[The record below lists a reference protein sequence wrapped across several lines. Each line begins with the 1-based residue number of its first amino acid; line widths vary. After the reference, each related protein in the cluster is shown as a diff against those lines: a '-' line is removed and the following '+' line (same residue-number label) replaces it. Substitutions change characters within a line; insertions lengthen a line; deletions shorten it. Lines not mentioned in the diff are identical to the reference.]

1 MEVIMGRPTKGSELQ
16 FTSRELGQAVN
27 LTTRNMGFLQEQNLA
42 PAPIRGDVGRG
53 GHRLYNSAAFAHAA
67 LIGALH
73 LAGFELMAA
82 ARLAGALADD
92 FESMYGQLHSN
103 IKNQAQSHRSL
114 FSGIGTGAALD
125 DDFWVYSRLVDGVDG
140 YRPDLPER
148 GDAILE
154 IADHEFVLTSTFGWK
169 GRTMWMGLKDGVDHV
184 PEYRIVG
191 RGPGVDVISFVDEIG
206 SLDFE
211 VYPENRAHAHELT
224 HQYLAARE
232 NAVALIRLNMSLAIR
247 NAFGRILK
255 DRTRLAA

>member
-1 MEVIMGRPTKGSELQ
+1 MGRPAKGSELH
-16 FTSRELGQAVN
+16 FTSRELGQAVD
-27 LTTRNMGFLQEQNLA
+27 LTARNMGFLQEQGLA
-42 PAPIRGDVGRG
+42 PAAIHGDAGRG

-82 ARLAGALADD
+82 ARLAAALADD
-92 FESMYGQLHSN
+92 FGAMYGQLHSN
-103 IKNQAQSHRSL
+103 LQNQARAHRSL
-114 FSGIGTGAALD
+114 FSGLGAGAALD
-125 DDFWVYSRLVDGVDG
+125 DDFWIYRRLVEGVAE

-154 IADHEFVLTSTFGWK
+154 IADHEYVLTSTFGWK
-169 GRTMWMGLKDGVDHV
+169 GKTMWMGLKDGVDYV

-191 RGPGVDVISFVDEIG
+191 RGAGVDVMSFVDEIG

-211 VYPENRAHAHELT
+211 VYPENRVHAHELT
-224 HQYLAARE
+224 RQYLAARE